1 MKLAKARHRVMAVIV
16 DFLIVLLLSL
26 LFYVNKI
33 PFIIAAIRNPN
44 INVDVKVIFDSFR
57 SGAVLIIVLIFYFV
71 AIPFYLKGQT
81 IGKRIFKLKIVNE
94 DGSDV
99 GVKEL
104 FFREI
109 IGKLFIDFLSLGLSI
124 ISSFI
129 IMCLRDDKK
138 SLADII
144 AKTKVIDIYRE
155 EKEDVN
161 RS

>member
-1 MKLAKARHRVMAVIV
+1 MAVIV